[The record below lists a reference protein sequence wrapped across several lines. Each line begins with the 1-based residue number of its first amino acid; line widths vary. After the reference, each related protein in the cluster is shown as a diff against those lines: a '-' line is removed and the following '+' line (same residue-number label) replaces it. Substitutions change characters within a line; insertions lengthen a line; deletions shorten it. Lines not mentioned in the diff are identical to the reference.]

1 MEKYILSVTVQ
12 NNAGVLARVSSLF
25 GRRGYNIDSL
35 TVSATTDPK
44 VSCMSI
50 IVQGDHMVLEQIMK
64 QLAKLEEVMHVVHLE
79 EDSSCCSELVFVKLH
94 TPDVSVRS
102 DIRQLCELYGA
113 RVEERE
119 IEDHFGNQTSF
130 ALIGR
135 QGHPPVFTG
144 DRYKTSLALFLQV
157 DRAGTLNMILSE
169 FAYAGINLSMIQ
181 SRPTKQAL
189 GDYMFF
195 IEFKEDA
202 NTLPVQTALNCL
214 RLKLREVKVLG
225 SYPVD

>member
-25 GRRGYNIDSL
+25 GRRGYNIESL

-94 TPDVSVRS
+94 TPDVSVRN
-102 DIRQLCELYGA
+102 DIRQLCDLYGA
-113 RVEERE
+113 RVVDTQESE
-119 IEDHFGNQTSF
+119 IIIE
-130 ALIGR
+130 
-135 QGHPPVFTG
+135 
-144 DRYKTSLALFLQV
+144 
-157 DRAGTLNMILSE
+157 LSE
-169 FAYAGINLSMIQ
+169 VP
-181 SRPTKQAL
+181 SRIDAFLDVISNFKILEMSRSGVTA
-189 GDYMFF
+189 
-195 IEFKEDA
+195 IEK
-202 NTLPVQTALNCL
+202 
-214 RLKLREVKVLG
+214 
-225 SYPVD
+225 

>member
-25 GRRGYNIDSL
+25 GRRGCNIDSL

-102 DIRQLCELYGA
+102 DIRQLCDLYGA
-113 RVEERE
+113 RVVDTQESE
-119 IEDHFGNQTSF
+119 IIIE
-130 ALIGR
+130 
-135 QGHPPVFTG
+135 
-144 DRYKTSLALFLQV
+144 
-157 DRAGTLNMILSE
+157 LSE
-169 FAYAGINLSMIQ
+169 VP
-181 SRPTKQAL
+181 SRIDAFLDVISNFKILEMSRSGVTA
-189 GDYMFF
+189 
-195 IEFKEDA
+195 IEKYFW
-202 NTLPVQTALNCL
+202 LI
-214 RLKLREVKVLG
+214 R
-225 SYPVD
+225 S